1 MLDLRTILDK
11 KNNVVDKLLTR
22 GYKLDVNFIENK
34 SIERK
39 NIIQE
44 KEKLASEKN
53 IISSSFRVATDD
65 IHKQQLMTDSK
76 NIDQK
81 VQELKSSLELIEKS
95 LNNYLLE
102 IPNLPHESC
111 PIGQNEKDNKIIEK
125 SFDTQINNKREHGDI
140 LESLNLIS
148 FEDAVKITQSR
159 FVVLKGQLASLHR
172 ALISFMLT
180 QHTQNSYIEYNVP
193 YICNSDS
200 LTGTGQLPKFE
211 ADLFKLSDSNLYLI
225 PTAEVPLTN
234 IYRDTILSTNELP
247 ILMTA
252 HTPCFRSEAGSYGL
266 DTKGIIRQHQFE
278 KVELV
283 QIVHPENSE
292 QALEE
297 ITIQARSVLDDLE
310 LPYQLVELCT
320 GDLGFSSQK
329 TYDIEVWFP
338 SQNKYREISS
348 CSNFGDFQARRL
360 NIKYKDDKK
369 KYFVHTL
376 NGSGLAVGR
385 TLASLVE
392 NCFDGNKINIPSV
405 LHKYLDFKTIEL

>member
-1 MLDLRTILDK
+1 MLDLKNILDN
-11 KNNVVDKLLTR
+11 KNDVAELLLSR
-22 GYKLDVNFIENK
+22 GYKLDIDFIEKK
-34 SIERK
+34 SLKRK
-39 NIIQE
+39 ELIQK
-44 KEKLASEKN
+44 KEKLACDKN
-53 IISSSFRVATDD
+53 VISDSFRKAKDD
-65 IHKQQLMTDSK
+65 VHKEQLMADSK
-76 NIDQK
+76 KIDEQIQ
-81 VQELKSSLELIEKS
+81 VLKSSLELIEVS
-95 LNNYLLE
+95 LNNHLLG
-102 IPNLPHESC
+102 IPNLPHHSC
-111 PIGQNEKDNKIIEK
+111 PVGHNDKDNMIIEK
-125 SFDTQINNKREHGDI
+125 SLDTNINNTREHCDI

-148 FEDAVKITQSR
+148 FEDGVKITQAR
-159 FVVLKGQLASLHR
+159 FVVLKGKLASLHR

-180 QHTQNSYIEYNVP
+180 KHTKNSYVEHNVP
-193 YICNSDS
+193 YICNSQS
-200 LTGTGQLPKFE
+200 LIGTGQLPKFE
-211 ADLFKLSDSNLYLI
+211 EDLFKLSDSNLYLI

-234 IYRDTILSTNELP
+234 IYRDKILSISELP

-278 KVELV
+278 KIELV
-283 QIVHPENSE
+283 QIVHPNNSE
-292 QALEE
+292 QALED
-297 ITIQARSVLDDLE
+297 ITAQARLILDDLE

-360 NIKYKDDKK
+360 NIKYKQDKK
-369 KYFVHTL
+369 KNFVHTL